1 MVAVAALVLGVGLA
15 AALGFTAFRKN
26 MMYFYTPSDL
36 LSGKLAAGAALQLGG
51 LVEKGS
57 LKRGAGL
64 QIEFVMSDCHNAVP
78 VRYEGVLP
86 DLFREGQGVIATGHM
101 DGSNTF
107 VASTILAK
115 HDENYMPPNVAKA
128 VGNVD
133 GKHSCAPFKSVTTS
147 ENRESAIGRKPDRL
161 ALLRF
166 PIPHSPFPS

>member
-1 MVAVAALVLGVGLA
+1 MLAVAALVIGVGLA

-57 LKRGAGL
+57 LKRGEGL
-64 QIEFVMSDCHNAVP
+64 DIQFVMSDCHNAVP
-78 VRYEGVLP
+78 VRYSGVLP

-128 VGNVD
+128 VGEVD

-147 ENRESAIGRKPDRL
+147 ERGEAGGERRTL
-161 ALLRF
+161 ALLPLRL
-166 PIPHSPFPS
+166 PSPTSRLPS